1 MAKIFFLLLSILF
14 VFGCNRSDKSVINE
28 FEMSG
33 SSDKELKVLM
43 NAKKSE
49 LFKIVETGKLK
60 RDLMRQTL
68 DNEEFAKK
76 KQELLVFIENAPKL
90 YKGFI
95 LESGPVILTKKQIE
109 KFRKIYF
116 DNLNRNAAKPLM
128 GNIGCGFNADYCLS
142 FYHKEDRVDFIFC
155 FSCNLYKVLINSAQ
169 PQEIKLF
176 LYVEEE
182 LKEFVFH
189 LMSKNK

>member
-76 KQELLVFIENAPKL
+76 KQELLVFILNAPK
-90 YKGFI
+90 FDHAP
-95 LESGPVILTKKQIE
+95 ESP
-109 KFRKIYF
+109 
-116 DNLNRNAAKPLM
+116 
-128 GNIGCGFNADYCLS
+128 
-142 FYHKEDRVDFIFC
+142 
-155 FSCNLYKVLINSAQ
+155 
-169 PQEIKLF
+169 
-176 LYVEEE
+176 
-182 LKEFVFH
+182 
-189 LMSKNK
+189 